1 MEEPLLSNKTSPPKG
16 GISYL
21 KKLIL
26 WYDTKHHSFPSMEW
40 LKKKTDFESPEQ
52 LIEAL
57 KFLSR
62 KEFLIKLP
70 SGEFLMNPD
79 FTQIEEKEKE
89 WLPEKFQQEETQATP
104 IIEEKPTI
112 QKKKAK
118 EIPSKVIQKSQ
129 TISFTRILF
138 GIIGTGTAYMSMYYS
153 ALWFGSFLDPF
164 RAWIMAIVTVL
175 FSAGCFEMILLF
187 ALRRSYLVAT
197 GFGILFLVVLF
208 LSMFSTLAGQYTG
221 HMDRIKKEYSEY
233 NQEFKESL
241 ELTQWKEQKVR
252 YENQLKEIDED
263 NKRLLDSL
271 SRFQSIEEIQ
281 DNKRLYNQL
290 TNGKTENDLR
300 RRNLIQTLEKMEG
313 EKPKEE
319 LKQERP
325 NVYKWLGD
333 MFRISPELLQF
344 WISVLPAIFIDMM
357 VPVSLT
363 VVVFGGFTFKKG
375 EKK

>member
-1 MEEPLLSNKTSPPKG
+1 MTEPLPSNKISPPKG

-40 LKKKTDFESPEQ
+40 LNKKTDFESPAQ

-70 SGEFLMNPD
+70 SGEYRMNPD
-79 FTQIEEKEKE
+79 FVHIVEEKE
-89 WLPEKFQQEETQATP
+89 PIQEETQVTP
-104 IIEEKPTI
+104 IIEEKPQI

-118 EIPSKVIQKSQ
+118 EIPSKIIQKPLS
-129 TISFTRILF
+129 ISFTRILF
-138 GIIGTGTAYMSMYYS
+138 GIIGIGTAYMSMYYS

-197 GFGILFLVVLF
+197 GFALLFAVVLF

-252 YENQLKEIDED
+252 YENQLQEIDED
-263 NKRLLDSL
+263 NKRLLESL

-290 TNGKTENDLR
+290 SNGKAENDLK

-319 LKQERP
+319 LRQERT

-333 MFRISPELLQF
+333 MFKISPELLQF

-363 VVVFGGFTFKKG
+363 VVVFRGFNFKRG